1 MARDD
6 ENEEKTNAFVDFLL
20 EDEEEIELVPKGEH
34 DDSAMDSAEDSAEKI
49 SIELDTS
56 FDLGDV
62 ASEDHD
68 LISEEIA
75 SINTDITAKTNLEDI
90 EEDWDQS
97 SSHDLETV
105 LVSEPVEEPASDNV
119 HHADF
124 QGEAVDYPTVLTDA
138 QPEPVEEEVVASAET
153 QVPLEAVA
161 VEEAPEPDSML
172 IRQQK
177 IDEENANLAN
187 FYQSMEK
194 SQPENQLVV
203 SQNLKKAQ
211 DKIIELEELIEKL
224 RLDNQDLGAAGEVL
238 KRKVEELSSELDRT
252 SLSRRDIERRLKEEV
267 QHSQMRL
274 QSKQQENQDLK
285 VKVESLE
292 LRLKRD
298 LQMVRVRERELENR
312 LEIVKLENSAL
323 LRSKDEHILEL
334 KRNIDQNKMESE
346 QLKEKLKKIAEESDS
361 RQEKIRRTV
370 RTLRLALNLLDEDD
384 VKHIEQDLKKSG

>member
-20 EDEEEIELVPKGEH
+20 EEDEELELVPKGEH
-34 DDSAMDSAEDSAEKI
+34 DESAMDSAEESAEKI

-62 ASEDHD
+62 ASDESP
-68 LISEEIA
+68 LISEDIA
-75 SINTDITAKTNLEDI
+75 SINTEITAKTNVEDL
-90 EEDWDQS
+90 EEDFDQD

-105 LVSEPVEEPASDNV
+105 LVSEPSEDSEPDNV

-124 QGEAVDYPTVLTDA
+124 AQASNDYPTVVTEA
-138 QPEPVEEEVVASAET
+138 QPEENAAEAEIAEVSLQDDTISEEPAE
-153 QVPLEAVA
+153 
-161 VEEAPEPDSML
+161 DSML
-172 IRQQK
+172 LKQQK
-177 IDEENANLAN
+177 IDEENANLAR
-187 FYQSMEK
+187 FYQSVEK
-194 SQPENQLVV
+194 AQPENQLVV

-224 RLDNQDLGAAGEVL
+224 RLDNQELGAAGEVL

-274 QSKQQENQDLK
+274 QGKQQENQDLK

-334 KRNIDQNKMESE
+334 KRSIDQSKMESE
-346 QLKEKLKKIAEESDS
+346 QLKEKLKKLSEESDG
-361 RQEKIRRTV
+361 RQDKIRRTV

-384 VKHIEQDLKKSG
+384 VKQIEQDLKKSG

>member
-1 MARDD
+1 MNRNGSDG
-6 ENEEKTNAFVDFLL
+6 ENFVSAATEVPL
-20 EDEEEIELVPKGEH
+20 E
-34 DDSAMDSAEDSAEKI
+34 S
-49 SIELDTS
+49 
-56 FDLGDV
+56 
-62 ASEDHD
+62 
-68 LISEEIA
+68 
-75 SINTDITAKTNLEDI
+75 
-90 EEDWDQS
+90 
-97 SSHDLETV
+97 
-105 LVSEPVEEPASDNV
+105 
-119 HHADF
+119 
-124 QGEAVDYPTVLTDA
+124 
-138 QPEPVEEEVVASAET
+138 EEVVDPSDLNSDE
-153 QVPLEAVA
+153 
-161 VEEAPEPDSML
+161 DSML
-172 IRQQK
+172 VKQQK
-177 IDEENANLAN
+177 IDEENANLAK

-194 SQPENQLVV
+194 SQPENQLVI
-203 SQNLKKAQ
+203 SQNLRKAQ

-346 QLKEKLKKIAEESDS
+346 QLKEKLKKVAEESDG
-361 RQEKIRRTV
+361 RQDKIRRTV

-384 VKHIEQDLKKSG
+384 VKQIEQDLKKSG